1 MKKYFTIISI
11 TLLGTPAVVFAA
23 PRNLTELMKLFVDL
37 LDQAVVVVGALALL
51 FFFWG
56 LSQLL
61 LNSDN
66 EDKKKASK
74 SIMVWGIIIL
84 FVMFSI
90 GGILKVLDNTFFA
103 GSAGESRGIGNPS
116 QPGFIGSPAPGT
128 SGSGG
133 YFQKDGK
140 TFYKGID
147 QGGKEREGEV
157 RTIPDN
163 SNPFPDNMRI

>member
-74 SIMVWGIIIL
+74 V
-84 FVMFSI
+84 
-90 GGILKVLDNTFFA
+90 
-103 GSAGESRGIGNPS
+103 
-116 QPGFIGSPAPGT
+116 
-128 SGSGG
+128 
-133 YFQKDGK
+133 
-140 TFYKGID
+140 
-147 QGGKEREGEV
+147 
-157 RTIPDN
+157 
-163 SNPFPDNMRI
+163 

>member
-90 GGILKVLDNTFFA
+90 GGILKVLDNTFFD
-103 GSAGESRGIGNPS
+103 GS
-116 QPGFIGSPAPGT
+116 
-128 SGSGG
+128 SGG
-133 YFQKDGK
+133 STKAPATSSGGRYFLKDNQLYYEGTDQSGK
-140 TFYKGID
+140 TRTGPVNDDAIEGGIE
-147 QGGKEREGEV
+147 QYLR
-157 RTIPDN
+157 
-163 SNPFPDNMRI
+163 

>member
-11 TLLGTPAVVFAA
+11 TLLGTPAIVFAA
-23 PRNLTELMKLFVDL
+23 PKNLTDLMRLFVDL

-56 LSQLL
+56 LAQLL
-61 LNSDN
+61 LNADN

-90 GGILKVLDNTFFA
+90 GGILRVLSNTFFGGNGA
-103 GSAGESRGIGNPS
+103 GGGVNSAIGDPN
-116 QPGFIGSPAPGT
+116 QPGFIGPPAPKQSAGET
-128 SGSGG
+128 KSSVPADW
-133 YFQKDGK
+133 KIRNPATK
-140 TFYKGID
+140 EEID
-147 QGGKEREGEV
+147 EKLKSINERL
-157 RTIPDN
+157 DKL
-163 SNPFPDNMRI
+163 SQ

>member
-103 GSAGESRGIGNPS
+103 GSAGERREIIKAPVFNL
-116 QPGFIGSPAPGT
+116 PAPGT

-133 YFQKDGK
+133 YFKKDGK

>member
-11 TLLGTPAVVFAA
+11 TLFGTPAVVFAA

-74 SIMVWGIIIL
+74 SIIVWGIIIL

-90 GGILKVLDNTFFA
+90 GGILKVLDDTFFD
-103 GSAGESRGIGNPS
+103 GSSRGIGNPS
-116 QPGFIGSPAPGT
+116 QPGFIGSSAPET
-128 SGSGG
+128 SSSFKE
-133 YFQKDGK
+133 YKDSEI
-140 TFYKGID
+140 YLGID
-147 QGGKEREGEV
+147 EDGDYYKVVGEDSKGNEV
-157 RTIPDN
+157 RVFYDPG
-163 SNPFPDNMRI
+163 P